1 MKIRPIGE
9 RLVLKAI
16 KKEEKTSSGIL
27 MPDSAI
33 EKPEYA
39 EVVAIA
45 KEIEDKNIKIND
57 KVVYTKY
64 KGTSIKDGDEE
75 YILIDFED
83 ILGVIE
89 E

>member
-83 ILGVIE
+83 ILGIIE

>member
-64 KGTSIKDGDEE
+64 KGTFIKDGDEE

>member
-27 MPDSAI
+27 MPDSAV
-33 EKPEYA
+33 EKPVYA
-39 EVVAIA
+39 EVVAIS
-45 KEIEDKNIKIND
+45 KEIGDKNIKVND

-75 YILIDFED
+75 YILIDLED

>member
-27 MPDSAI
+27 MPDSAV
-33 EKPEYA
+33 EKPVYA
-39 EVVAIA
+39 EVVAIS
-45 KEIEDKNIKIND
+45 KEIEDKNIKVND

-75 YILIDFED
+75 YILIDLENV
-83 ILGVIE
+83 LGVIE

>member
-1 MKIRPIGE
+1 MQIRPIGE
-9 RLVLKAI
+9 RLVLKSI
-16 KKEEKTSSGIL
+16 KKEEKTLSGIL
-27 MPDSAI
+27 MPDSAV

-39 EVVAIA
+39 EVVAIS
-45 KEIEDKNIKIND
+45 KEIENKNIKISD

-64 KGTSIKDGDEE
+64 KGTSIKDGDDE

-83 ILGVIE
+83 ILGVVE

>member
-1 MKIRPIGE
+1 MKIRPVGE

-27 MPDSAI
+27 MPDSAV
-33 EKPEYA
+33 EKPVYA
-39 EVVAIA
+39 EVVAIS
-45 KEIEDKNIKIND
+45 KEIGDKNIKVND

-75 YILIDFED
+75 YILIDLED